1 MRYLILILLL
11 TALIGCSK
19 SQNQTANFI
28 KQDSLKTNMNYNKL
42 TPEEERVI
50 LNKGTERPFTGE
62 YENYF
67 EKGTYIC
74 KRCNTPLYT
83 SDSKFHSG
91 CGWPS
96 FDQEIPGRVK
106 RITDADGSRTEII
119 CNTCGAHLGHVF
131 TGEGFTD
138 KNTRHCVNSIS
149 LKFVKDTSD
158 LKTTEVKTEKAI
170 FAGGCFWGVEYYFQ
184 NAKGVLSTEV
194 GYIGG
199 NKDNPTYKE
208 VCSGKTGHIEAMQVT
223 YDASQTSYEELA
235 RLFFEIHDFTQTN
248 GQGPDIGEQYLSEI
262 FYFDDAQKETSEKL
276 IKLLTDKGF
285 KVATTLR
292 KATTF
297 WKAED
302 YHQEYYQKNGHEPYC
317 HARKKIF

>member
-1 MRYLILILLL
+1 MRYLVLILIVL
-11 TALIGCSK
+11 LIGCSK
-19 SQNQTANFI
+19 SQNQTSNFDT
-28 KQDSLKTNMNYNKL
+28 KDSTKTKMNYNKL

-50 LNKGTERPFTGE
+50 INKGTERPFTGE

-74 KRCNTPLYT
+74 KRCDTPLYT

-106 RITDADGSRTEII
+106 RIPDADGSRTEII

-158 LKTTEVKTEKAI
+158 MKTGEVKTEKAI

-184 NAKGVLSTEV
+184 KAKGVKSTEV

-199 NKDNPTYKE
+199 HKDNPTYKE
-208 VCSGKTGHIEAMQVT
+208 VCTGKTGHIEAIEVEF
-223 YDASQTSYEELA
+223 DPSQTSYEELA
-235 RLFFEIHDFTQTN
+235 KLFFEIHDFTQIN

-262 FYFDDAQKETSEKL
+262 FYFDDAQKETAEKL
-276 IKLLTDKGF
+276 IKVLTDKGY

-317 HARKKIF
+317 HARRKVF